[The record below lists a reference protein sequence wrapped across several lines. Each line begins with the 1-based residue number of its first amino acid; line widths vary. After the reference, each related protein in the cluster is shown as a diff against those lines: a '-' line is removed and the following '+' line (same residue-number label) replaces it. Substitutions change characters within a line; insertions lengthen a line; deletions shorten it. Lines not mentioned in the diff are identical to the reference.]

1 MKIAQITPYAYP
13 HIGGV
18 EIHVKNL
25 SKALRLRHDV
35 VTISSNS
42 GEVVL
47 RSIPVPYSPIP
58 IQKVSVEA
66 DVYHAHV
73 PSPFFARMYVDE
85 GPFVVTYHNDV
96 EVPERVSGY
105 TMPRFFASLSESVNW
120 KITREILD
128 KADAVIAT
136 TLDYALTSPVLKEYA
151 GKLHVIPNG
160 IWVDDFAYSKEK
172 EDFILYT
179 GRLVEY
185 KGLGTLLNAL
195 EGLGEKLV
203 VAGDGEDRQY
213 FESLARKKNVDASF
227 LGRIAYSE
235 LVELMRRAKALVLP
249 SKTRLEAFGIV
260 LLEAM
265 ASGTPVIAYNT
276 PGVRYVAG
284 HGGFVFRNERE
295 LREIIENLD
304 ERTVIKAGK
313 RGRKFAERH
322 DWSIIARM
330 VEKLYMSLV

>member
-25 SKALRLRHDV
+25 SKALKFRHEV
-35 VTISSNS
+35 ITISSNS

-47 RSIPVPYSPIP
+47 KSIPVPYSPIP
-58 IQKVSVEA
+58 LQKVNVEA
-66 DVYHAHV
+66 DVYHAHI
-73 PSPFFARMYVDE
+73 PSPFFARMYADE

-96 EVPERVSGY
+96 EVPNRVSGY
-105 TMPRFFASLSESVNW
+105 TMPRFFASMSENVNW
-120 KITREILD
+120 KITRDILD

-151 GKLHVIPNG
+151 EKLHVIPNG
-160 IWVDDFAYSKEK
+160 IWVNDFAYSKEK
-172 EDFILYT
+172 EDFILYA

-195 EGLGEKLV
+195 EGSGVKLV
-203 VAGDGEDRQY
+203 VAGDGEDREY
-213 FESLARKKNVDASF
+213 FKSLAGKKNVDATF
-227 LGRIAYSE
+227 LGRIGYSE
-235 LVELMRRAKALVLP
+235 LVGLMGRAKALVLP

-265 ASGTPVIAYNT
+265 ASGTPVIAYST
-276 PGVRYVAG
+276 PGVRYVAS
-284 HGGFVFRNERE
+284 HGGFVFRNELE

-304 ERTVIKAGK
+304 DMTVVKAGK
-313 RGRKFAERH
+313 RGRKFAEMH
-322 DWSIIARM
+322 DWSIIARK
-330 VEKLYMSLV
+330 VEKLYMSLI